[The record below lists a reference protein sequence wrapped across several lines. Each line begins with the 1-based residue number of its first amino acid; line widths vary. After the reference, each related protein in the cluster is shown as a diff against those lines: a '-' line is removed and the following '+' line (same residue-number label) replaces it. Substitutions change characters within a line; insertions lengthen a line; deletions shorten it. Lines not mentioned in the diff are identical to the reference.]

1 MSMRIIQV
9 GLLWCIVKRQSEWQ
23 PCVVDD
29 DVVVSGPLPDAV
41 DNDEWCLSGAGVIAV
56 CPAHKAQP

>member
-1 MSMRIIQV
+1 MVYRKAT
-9 GLLWCIVKRQSEWQ
+9 LQ